1 MRYRGAGLGLVW
13 TVLTP
18 LMMLL
23 VYTFVFGTVFK
34 SRWDTSGAPAS
45 SMEFAVILF
54 SGLIVFQLFS
64 DVITRAPSIILAN
77 TTLVKKVVFPLEML
91 VAVALCSALF
101 HAGVSLLVLFPFVI
115 VVFGG
120 IPVTFLYLPFIVVP
134 FGLMILGL
142 GWFLASLGT
151 FIRDIGQLVGTVTTA
166 LLFMSPVFFPLSAL
180 PAWIRPALSFNPV
193 TVPVEQMRRILIF
206 GVAPDFVSLALYFL
220 AAAIVAAGGYVWFEK
235 TRKGFADVL

>member
-1 MRYRGAGLGLVW
+1 
-13 TVLTP
+13 
-18 LMMLL
+18 
-23 VYTFVFGTVFK
+23 
-34 SRWDTSGAPAS
+34 
-45 SMEFAVILF
+45 
-54 SGLIVFQLFS
+54 
-64 DVITRAPSIILAN
+64 
-77 TTLVKKVVFPLEML
+77 
-91 VAVALCSALF
+91 
-101 HAGVSLLVLFPFVI
+101 
-115 VVFGG
+115 
-120 IPVTFLYLPFIVVP
+120 
-134 FGLMILGL
+134 MILGL

-235 TRKGFADVL
+235 TRKGFADVI